1 MSKLFLM
8 VAATISLFFTTQEIG
23 AQEETGKNVATAPA
37 PSAEFKEIQISELP
51 KAINDAVTKDF
62 PGATISKAFVNQDK
76 EYQLFLQTEM
86 ADKAQIVYANVK
98 GK

>member
-51 KAINDAVTKDF
+51 KAINDAVTK
-62 PGATISKAFVNQDK
+62 I
-76 EYQLFLQTEM
+76 FLAPRSAKPLSIKIKNINCFYKQKWLIRRRSYMPT
-86 ADKAQIVYANVK
+86 
-98 GK
+98 